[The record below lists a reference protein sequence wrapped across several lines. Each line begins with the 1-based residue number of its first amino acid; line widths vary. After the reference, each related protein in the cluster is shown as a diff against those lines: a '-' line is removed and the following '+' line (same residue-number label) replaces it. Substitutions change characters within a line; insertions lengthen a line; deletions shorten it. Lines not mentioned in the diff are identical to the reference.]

1 MQNFENEQRKSTV
14 KVTRKTFASHNG
26 IITLESETYIE
37 TIESTNIKS
46 SSNNFK
52 IYFSFNRIIKF
63 LLTSEGLISLF
74 DYFKEPIISTL
85 IKVLVF
91 LLFML
96 SEISS
101 T

>member
-52 IYFSFNRIIKF
+52 TLFNRLIKF